1 MNQDKGMNAPVDAAS
16 PVLRCVGIAKFFG
29 GVRAL
34 AGVSIDL
41 FAGQIVGLVGDN
53 GAGKSTF
60 IKILSG
66 LLQPDSGQIWFDEH
80 LIHNLT
86 PEKARNWGI
95 ETVYQNL
102 ELCDDLSAEA
112 NVMLGQE
119 KIRFQ
124 LGPFRFVDRR
134 WAVRETKQRLAQLG
148 IELQDYESPVR
159 RFSGGQ
165 RQAIAIARATVKG
178 RRLVIFDEPTAALGL
193 RQTEATARL
202 IKQVAAQKVAVI
214 LISHSL
220 EQIFSLADR
229 IISLRLGEVTL
240 DESARQTTP
249 DEVRALMSG
258 QRRKGERR

>member
-1 MNQDKGMNAPVDAAS
+1 MSASADTAS
-16 PVLRCVGIAKFFG
+16 PVLRCVGITKFFG

-86 PEKARNWGI
+86 PEKARNWGV

-134 WAVRETKQRLAQLG
+134 WAVR
-148 IELQDYESPVR
+148 
-159 RFSGGQ
+159 
-165 RQAIAIARATVKG
+165 
-178 RRLVIFDEPTAALGL
+178 
-193 RQTEATARL
+193 
-202 IKQVAAQKVAVI
+202 
-214 LISHSL
+214 
-220 EQIFSLADR
+220 
-229 IISLRLGEVTL
+229 
-240 DESARQTTP
+240 
-249 DEVRALMSG
+249 
-258 QRRKGERR
+258 

>member
-1 MNQDKGMNAPVDAAS
+1 MLTQHHLSYAALGYPS
-16 PVLRCVGIAKFFG
+16 FAV
-29 GVRAL
+29 VRAL

-86 PEKARNWGI
+86 PEKARNWGVD
-95 ETVYQNL
+95 TVYQNL
-102 ELCDDLSAEA
+102 ELCDDLCAEA

-134 WAVRETKQRLAQLG
+134 WAVLETERRLTELG
-148 IELQDYESPVR
+148 IELQDEKARSGASP
-159 RFSGGQ
+159 GG
-165 RQAIAIARATVKG
+165 
-178 RRLVIFDEPTAALGL
+178 
-193 RQTEATARL
+193 
-202 IKQVAAQKVAVI
+202 
-214 LISHSL
+214 
-220 EQIFSLADR
+220 
-229 IISLRLGEVTL
+229 
-240 DESARQTTP
+240 SAKP
-249 DEVRALMSG
+249 
-258 QRRKGERR
+258 